1 MSVMIRFL
9 LFILA
14 GLLLAG
20 LACDTPGPT
29 PTAAPVATPTLA
41 PTPTAKPAPTQ
52 TPTPEPAPLDALSIV
67 RAAEEN
73 LKAASSFR
81 VTALTQDGFEFAA
94 IEADIVSPNR
104 GRILVHRDGPLV
116 RSSHEFLLIDGSH
129 YYRPPGFQVWFDPA
143 GRYYVQ
149 PEIQGFPYELAAL
162 HEEVRN
168 LALRGSEVIEGV
180 TAYRLTGTGT
190 RKLEMGMGIRPGY
203 GRPKM
208 ELWISQADL
217 LPLRIEAR
225 YEEINKSFS
234 AVYSAFG
241 AEVDVSVPEEVWDID
256 YLARLWQ
263 GPLSGDV
270 MSRLLRVFPV
280 EGQRCVEADI
290 GTDLYREVL
299 SGDSDADIVLGM
311 AFTHCRNEILS
322 RTSDLFL
329 YGIAETLYEL
339 DLTVLSIQPEQMVEE
354 VVECL
359 KESIGRESLFE
370 IGSLYGV
377 EEERAPTPEEL
388 AAAQKCNAGSEE

>member
-1 MSVMIRFL
+1 M
-9 LFILA
+9 
-14 GLLLAG
+14 
-20 LACDTPGPT
+20 
-29 PTAAPVATPTLA
+29 
-41 PTPTAKPAPTQ
+41 
-52 TPTPEPAPLDALSIV
+52 
-67 RAAEEN
+67 
-73 LKAASSFR
+73 
-81 VTALTQDGFEFAA
+81 
-94 IEADIVSPNR
+94 
-104 GRILVHRDGPLV
+104 
-116 RSSHEFLLIDGSH
+116 IDGSH

-256 YLARLWQ
+256 YLARLW
-263 GPLSGDV
+263 GPLKRGRDESAAT
-270 MSRLLRVFPV
+270 RVP
-280 EGQRCVEADI
+280 G
-290 GTDLYREVL
+290 
-299 SGDSDADIVLGM
+299 
-311 AFTHCRNEILS
+311 
-322 RTSDLFL
+322 
-329 YGIAETLYEL
+329 
-339 DLTVLSIQPEQMVEE
+339 
-354 VVECL
+354 
-359 KESIGRESLFE
+359 
-370 IGSLYGV
+370 
-377 EEERAPTPEEL
+377 
-388 AAAQKCNAGSEE
+388 